1 MTAQDLLQAPS
12 ELPGA
17 PRLRRS
23 WAATATACLLVAMV
37 VGTLLGPV
45 HLGFGETFTALLSRV
60 PLLHVHSSLDDVQR
74 SILWS
79 LRVPRVVLGALIGG
93 MLAVA
98 GAGYQGAFRNPLA
111 DPYLLGAAAGAEL
124 GATLA
129 IALAPGSTIIG
140 LNFVPVAAFGGAVI
154 AVAGAYALGKA
165 VRSGTSV
172 PTLILAGVAIAAFLN
187 AVQTYV
193 QQRNADSFR
202 QVYSWIL
209 GHLVTAGWQGVDLVF
224 PYIAVSCTVILLH
237 GRLLDALSV
246 GDDEVRTLGISPQ
259 RVRLVVVG
267 AATVGTAAAVAIGGT
282 IAFVGIIVP
291 HTVRLIAGRSYRVV
305 IPLSLLLGAAF
316 LVLADALARTIAS
329 PAEVPIGVITALVGA
344 PFFALIMRSR
354 RTVEP

>member
-1 MTAQDLLQAPS
+1 MMAQDGLEPAAA
-12 ELPGA
+12 LPGA
-17 PRLRRS
+17 PRLRWP
-23 WAATATACLLVAMV
+23 WAATAATCLLAAMV
-37 VGTLLGPV
+37 IGTLLGPA
-45 HLGFGETFTALLSRV
+45 HLGFGETFTSLLSRV
-60 PLLHVHSSLDDVQR
+60 PFLHVHSSLDDVQR

-79 LRVPRVVLGALIGG
+79 LRVPRVVLGALVGG

-129 IALAPGSTIIG
+129 IALAPRSTIIG
-140 LNFVPVAAFGGAVI
+140 LNLVPVAAFGGAVI
-154 AVAGAYALGKA
+154 AVAGAYALG
-165 VRSGTSV
+165 RTIRRGTSV
-172 PTLILAGVAIAAFLN
+172 TTLILAGIAIAAFLN
-187 AVQTYV
+187 AVQTYL

-209 GHLVTAGWQGVDLVF
+209 GHLVTAGWQGVGLVL

-237 GRLLDALSV
+237 RRLLDALSV
-246 GDDEVRTLGISPQ
+246 GDDEVRTLGISPH

-282 IAFVGIIVP
+282 IGFVGIIVP

-316 LVLADALARTIAS
+316 LVLADTLARTIAS
-329 PAEVPIGVITALVGA
+329 PAEVPIGVITAFVGA
-344 PFFALIMRSR
+344 PFFVLVMRST
-354 RTVEP
+354 RTADP